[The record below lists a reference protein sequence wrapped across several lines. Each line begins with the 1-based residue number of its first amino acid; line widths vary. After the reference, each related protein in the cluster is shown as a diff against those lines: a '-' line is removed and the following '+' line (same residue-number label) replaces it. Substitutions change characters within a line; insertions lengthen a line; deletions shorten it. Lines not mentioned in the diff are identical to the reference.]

1 MRPAAVLMDE
11 QQLVLPG
18 LEPLVEPDY
27 APGLTIA
34 ERFALFHEQN
44 PHVAKA
50 LEALAGQWLARHE
63 RASMKA
69 LFERLRWESG
79 LQTHGEA
86 YRLNND
92 YTALYA
98 RLLIER
104 RPEWAAAFTLRVRKA
119 S

>member
-1 MRPAAVLMDE
+1 MRPAAVLMNE
-11 QQLVLPG
+11 EQLVLPD
-18 LEPLVEPDY
+18 LLPISEPEY
-27 APGLTIA
+27 AAELTIA
-34 ERFALFHEQN
+34 QRFEAFHQAN

-50 LEALAGQWLARHE
+50 LEALAAQWLKRHD

-92 YTALYA
+92 FTAHYA

-104 RPEWAAAFTLRVRKA
+104 RPQWRDAFQLRERKTP
-119 S
+119 

>member
-1 MRPAAVLMDE
+1 MRAAAVLMDE
-11 QQLVLPG
+11 QQLELPDLLPLAEPVYERG
-18 LEPLVEPDY
+18 LSW
-27 APGLTIA
+27 A
-34 ERFALFHEQN
+34 ERFEIFDAAN

-50 LEALAGQWLARHE
+50 LEALAGQWLARHKK
-63 RASMKA
+63 ASMKA

-86 YRLNND
+86 YRLNNSF
-92 YTALYA
+92 TAFYA

-104 RPEWAAAFTLRVRKA
+104 RPEWADAFEIRERA

>member
-1 MRPAAVLMDE
+1 MSRQAAVLMDE
-11 QQLVLPG
+11 EQLELPDLLPLSEPTYASG
-18 LEPLVEPDY
+18 LS
-27 APGLTIA
+27 IA
-34 ERFALFHEQN
+34 ERFEMFHEAN

-50 LEALAGQWLARHE
+50 LESLAAQWLRRHE

-86 YRLNND
+86 YRLNNN
-92 YTALYA
+92 YTAHYA
-98 RLLIER
+98 RLLIEQ
-104 RPEWAAAFTLRVRKA
+104 RPEWADAFETRERT

>member
-1 MRPAAVLMDE
+1 MSRPTAVLMDE
-11 QQLVLPG
+11 EQLVLPG

-27 APGLTIA
+27 APELTIA
-34 ERFALFHEQN
+34 ERFALFHEAN

-50 LEALAGQWLARHE
+50 LESLAGQWLRRHK

-86 YRLNND
+86 YKLNNN
-92 YTALYA
+92 YTAHYA

-104 RPEWAAAFTLRVRKA
+104 RPEWADAFETRVRA